1 VEDFMKNNF
10 FYLPLFGV
18 LALICAVCSCSTGE
32 AAAKILGTSSEAP
45 VFLACKAVS
54 STEIDFEF
62 SLPVSVVSLHFF
74 PSVEVESI
82 EEGKVVRVSFSA
94 GPGPGEKLTAD
105 LLAQD
110 EKGNTINVLVPFRT
124 RNERIPAMLINEMR
138 TEYSKPKAE
147 FIEFKILEAGNLGA
161 LRVFIAG
168 NYKAPLVYE
177 FLPVEV
183 EAGEY
188 VLLHLRTME
197 ELNRDEYGNSKD
209 ESGGADAVAG
219 VRDFWVSGTG
229 KLLHKTDVVYVLDQD
244 DHVVDAVMT
253 AENPDPWWSK
263 DYFADAADFLYQ
275 QGAWKSPDG
284 KIAGPKDAV
293 DSFNIKTA
301 MTRSISRDETAPD
314 TNTKADW
321 YITATSGITLG
332 KPNNPAR
339 FQ

>member
-1 VEDFMKNNF
+1 MKNNF
-10 FYLPLFGV
+10 FYFTLFGV
-18 LALICAVCSCSTGE
+18 ISLFCTVCSCSTGE
-32 AAAKILGTSSEAP
+32 VAAKILGTSSEAP
-45 VFLACKAVS
+45 VFLTCKAVS
-54 STEIDFEF
+54 GTEIDFEF
-62 SLPVSVVSLHFF
+62 SLPVKVVSLHFF

-82 EEGKVVRVSFSA
+82 EEGSVVRVSFSE

-124 RNERIPAMLINEMR
+124 RNDRIPAMLINELR

-161 LRVFIAG
+161 LRVFIVG

-183 EAGEY
+183 AAGEY
-188 VLLHLRTME
+188 VMLHLRTME
-197 ELNRDEYGNSKD
+197 ELNRDEYGSNKD
-209 ESGGADAVAG
+209 ESGGVDAIAG
-219 VRDFWVSGTG
+219 VRDFWAPGTA
-229 KLLHKTDVVYVLDQD
+229 KLLHKTDMVYVLDQD
-244 DHVVDAVMT
+244 DRVIDAIMLS
-253 AENPDPWWSK
+253 ENPDPWWNK
-263 DYFADAADFLYQ
+263 DYFAEAADFLFQ

-301 MTRSISRDETAPD
+301 MTRSISRDEATPD
-314 TNTKADW
+314 TNTAADW
-321 YITATSGITLG
+321 YITATSGITPG
-332 KPNNPAR
+332 KPNNPNR